1 VYTTS
6 LKFDSIVLIESLP
19 PGELRTGRDLFES
32 AIAPAAVNDPGLV
45 AELYEPKTRAEFLGS
60 LRSVAETARRHGSSP
75 IVHIETHG
83 DDTGIALSDG
93 DLVSWNDIAQLLTVI
108 NQVSRM
114 NLLVVAAMCH
124 GWYMSDILRPT
135 DRAPAF
141 GIIGTRDLV
150 SAGDLLSSMR
160 EFYQVLLRPGHDLRA
175 ALNAA
180 NRSESV
186 EEWQYEMLGAE
197 LMLCRVFSHYVR
209 SLSTEETQA
218 QRVNR
223 LVADLARAQ
232 SLDVNQT
239 MQLRAAITQ
248 DLEDHESWFAL
259 YRSRFLMLDLFPENA
274 PRFPLTYADCG
285 GSNA

>member
-1 VYTTS
+1 
-6 LKFDSIVLIESLP
+6 
-19 PGELRTGRDLFES
+19 
-32 AIAPAAVNDPGLV
+32 
-45 AELYEPKTRAEFLGS
+45 
-60 LRSVAETARRHGSSP
+60 
-75 IVHIETHG
+75 
-83 DDTGIALSDG
+83 
-93 DLVSWNDIAQLLTVI
+93 
-108 NQVSRM
+108 M

-124 GWYMSDILRPT
+124 GWYMNDILRPT

-141 GIIGTRDLV
+141 GIIGTRDEV
-150 SAGDLLSSMR
+150 SAGALLSSMR
-160 EFYQVLLRPGHDLRA
+160 DFYQALLRPGHDLRA

-180 NRSESV
+180 NRYENV
-186 EEWQYEMLGAE
+186 DEWQYEMLGAE
-197 LMLCRVFSHYVR
+197 LMLCRVFSHYVG

-285 GSNA
+285 GGNA